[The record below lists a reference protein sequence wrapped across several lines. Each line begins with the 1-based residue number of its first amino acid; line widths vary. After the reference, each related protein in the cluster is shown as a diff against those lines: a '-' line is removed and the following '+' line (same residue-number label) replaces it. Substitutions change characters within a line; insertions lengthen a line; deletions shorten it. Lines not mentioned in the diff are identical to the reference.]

1 MEESDSEIRVLSLNT
16 SDTGGGAAHAA
27 YRIHNGVRSLGI
39 DSQMFVKFKASD
51 DSSVRALSDFI
62 PKNFVYRFCDWCV
75 GKIKNKIQR
84 ARWHKYPLQDNLFKS
99 DLRGTRICGALHKIP
114 FDILHL
120 HWINQRFL
128 NITDLRK
135 VRKPIVWTLH
145 DSWPFCGVC
154 HYFLD
159 CKKYQRQCGR
169 CPQLGSRSECDLSRE
184 VWSEKAKVYRDLDL
198 HVVTPSRW
206 LADCARKSS
215 LFGDVDIRVIPNCLD
230 TRLFHPMETDEIRS
244 LADHAPN
251 ESCAEVL
258 KSASLPHHDA
268 TPQILFGAVNALT
281 DKIKGFDYL
290 VSALSELDAKGLRAR
305 LIVYGVE
312 EAPSALSF
320 TNISVA
326 FVGFIRNASVMA
338 ALCSVSDLT
347 VVPSI
352 SENLSYA
359 IMESLS
365 CGTPVVAFNIGG
377 NSDLIEHER
386 NGYLATEKDSSD
398 FARGIE
404 WCLRNDSDGH
414 LSRQAHIK
422 ACRDYSIEV
431 VARQYA
437 DLYRQIN
444 KASK

>member
-1 MEESDSEIRVLSLNT
+1 MEKTDSEIRVLSLNT

-39 DSQMFVKFKASD
+39 DSQMFVKFKTTGD
-51 DSSVRALSDFI
+51 VNVRALSDFV

-84 ARWHKYPLQDNLFKS
+84 FRWHKYPLQDNLFKS

-120 HWINQRFL
+120 HWINQRFF
-128 NITDLRK
+128 NIANLRL

-159 CKKYQRQCGR
+159 CKEYQRKCGR
-169 CPQLGSRSECDLSRE
+169 CPQLGSHSECDLSRE
-184 VWSEKAKVYRDLDL
+184 VWSEKAKVYKNLDL

-206 LADCARKSS
+206 LADCAKKSG
-215 LFGDVDIRVIPNCLD
+215 LFRGFDVRVIPNCLD
-230 TRLFHPMETDEIRS
+230 TSLFRPMDVREVHALAS
-244 LADHAPN
+244 LAPN
-251 ESCAEVL
+251 DACADVL
-258 KSASLPHHDA
+258 KNAFLPNHNDV
-268 TPQILFGAVNALT
+268 PRILFGAVNALT

-290 VSALSELDAKGLRAR
+290 VSALSELDAKGLRVR

-365 CGTPVVAFNIGG
+365 CATPVVAFNIGG
-377 NSDLIEHER
+377 NSDMIEHER
-386 NGYLATEKDSSD
+386 NGYLAVEKDSSD

-414 LSRQAHIK
+414 LSSEARNK

>member
-1 MEESDSEIRVLSLNT
+1 MDV
-16 SDTGGGAAHAA
+16 
-27 YRIHNGVRSLGI
+27 
-39 DSQMFVKFKASD
+39 
-51 DSSVRALSDFI
+51 
-62 PKNFVYRFCDWCV
+62 
-75 GKIKNKIQR
+75 
-84 ARWHKYPLQDNLFKS
+84 
-99 DLRGTRICGALHKIP
+99 
-114 FDILHL
+114 
-120 HWINQRFL
+120 
-128 NITDLRK
+128 
-135 VRKPIVWTLH
+135 
-145 DSWPFCGVC
+145 
-154 HYFLD
+154 
-159 CKKYQRQCGR
+159 
-169 CPQLGSRSECDLSRE
+169 RE
-184 VWSEKAKVYRDLDL
+184 VHA
-198 HVVTPSRW
+198 
-206 LADCARKSS
+206 LA
-215 LFGDVDIRVIPNCLD
+215 
-230 TRLFHPMETDEIRS
+230 S
-244 LADHAPN
+244 LAPN
-251 ESCAEVL
+251 DACADVL
-258 KSASLPHHDA
+258 KNAFLPNHNDV
-268 TPQILFGAVNALT
+268 PRILFGAVNAST

-290 VSALSELDAKGLRAR
+290 VSALSELDAKGLLAR

-398 FARGIE
+398 FAHGIQ
-404 WCLRNDSDGH
+404 WCLRNNSDGH
-414 LSRQAHIK
+414 LSSEARNK
-422 ACRDYSIEV
+422 ACRDYAIDV